1 VPPRAGADVA
11 GADIGVN
18 RLMGSSTGPA
28 GSGPTT
34 GRPAADVATT
44 HQILDSLGSPAVL
57 VGHSFEGALASI
69 TAFAADKGESVNSLI
84 AEPPPGPPGPLIP
97 PILPPSK
104 DGFLFLDRHVR
115 RRAHRRAHRLVRR

>member
-1 VPPRAGADVA
+1 MPPRAGADVA

-34 GRPAADVATT
+34 GRPTADVATT
-44 HQILDSLGSPAVL
+44 HQVLDSLGSPAVL

-84 AEPPPGPPGPLIP
+84 AEPPPGPPIP
-97 PILPPSK
+97 PPSK

-115 RRAHRRAHRLVRR
+115 RRAHRLAHRLVRR